1 MQNNYQQD
9 IESSK
14 VERHLNIQSVLFWI
28 MGGLGIIF
36 SIILIVA
43 GVAFNI
49 DFFDEPGKAFSSAE
63 NLNQMDDGDV
73 LYLFFFLYVTLGAVI
88 QIINGNQMRK
98 KKNREISL
106 FAAVY
111 TLFAFPFGT
120 ILGIYSL
127 ITMSMPTTKEFYFV
141 EEEKRIESL
150 LTTEN

>member
-9 IESSK
+9 IEFSK

-36 SIILIVA
+36 SIILIIA

-49 DFFDEPGKAFSSAE
+49 DFFDEPGKAFGSAD
-63 NLNQMDDGDV
+63 NLDQMNDGNV
-73 LYLFFFLYVTLGAVI
+73 LYLFFFLYVTMGAII

-98 KKNREISL
+98 RKNREISL

-111 TLFAFPFGT
+111 TLFAFPFGS

-127 ITMSMPTTKEFYFV
+127 ITMSMPATKEYYFA
-141 EEEKRIESL
+141 EEEKRIELL
-150 LTTEN
+150 LTEGN